1 MNNQQ
6 AKFLTPAETLIKL
19 TADITA
25 AGASRDP
32 ISGSHY
38 QAYTNY
44 QKMRSL
50 LCLALAGHLGVIT
63 NDERIR
69 MDGALLK
76 LDELYEKNRRIL
88 RRPPDKKSPQLS
100 IFMGRGT
107 D

>member
-6 AKFLTPAETLIKL
+6 AKFSTPAETLIKL

-25 AGASRDP
+25 AAGSR
-32 ISGSHY
+32 SAAAGSHY
-38 QAYTNY
+38 QAHTNY

-50 LCLALAGHLGVIT
+50 LCLALSGNLGAT
-63 NDERIR
+63 TPEERIR
-69 MDGALLK
+69 MDRALLK

-88 RRPPDKKSPQLS
+88 RRPPPKNGPQLS
-100 IFMGRGT
+100 IFPSRGT